1 MRKQI
6 VRPVIALAALAVT
19 TASCGDVVRTGR
31 SPVYLV
37 IDSLQAA
44 QGNNPA
50 QMSGV
55 LTSDVIT
62 LVTSPAPCTPTT
74 PCPTIFNDYGQA
86 VLRITDK
93 SIPVGGISAP
103 SSHNEVTINRYHVSF
118 RRADGRNTPGVD
130 VPYAF
135 DGAVTG
141 TVGASTALTLPFE
154 IVKHVAKAESPLVQ
168 LIDSRTV
175 INTIADVTF
184 YGRDQ
189 VGNDISVTGSITIEF
204 GNFGDKS

>member
-37 IDSLQAA
+37 IDSLQGA
-44 QGNNPA
+44 QGSNPA
-50 QMSGV
+50 QMSGT

-62 LVTSPAPCTPTT
+62 LVTSPAPCTPTS
-74 PCPTIFNDYGQA
+74 PCATIFNDYGQA
-86 VLRITDK
+86 VLRITEK
-93 SIPVGGISAP
+93 SIAVGASSAP
-103 SSHNEVTINRYHVSF
+103 SAHNEVTINRYRVMY

-141 TVGASTALTLPFE
+141 TVGANVALTLPFE

-168 LIDSRTV
+168 LIDSRSV
-175 INTIADVTF
+175 ISTIADVTF